1 MDPMGKCLLSLQLCG
16 FQDLCK
22 RGIFLNMQVLIWYKG
37 SRRSIPHSMSFTQWH
52 VMQQC
57 IPGASKTK
65 KARVYIY
72 IYTYHIFIK
81 FMTCDMVCNK
91 AKPITHTH
99 MIFCFSKAKNLH
111 SVLWARH
118 FHHKLPMEKSH
129 SAKSRLKT
137 SQKEAPLLPSK
148 VSQRFKR
155 SIVGLPTISWWHIH
169 GGHSFGVEN
178 FFRHLINFTQK
189 KNKFVNKCLFP
200 QNYGNLRDSCWLPH
214 RNLAPLFS
222 HLHTNETNG
231 SSFKVETQQW
241 HQQIYPK

>member
-1 MDPMGKCLLSLQLCG
+1 
-16 FQDLCK
+16 
-22 RGIFLNMQVLIWYKG
+22 MQVLIWYKAAG
-37 SRRSIPHSMSFTQWH
+37 AAFHIRCSSLNGMSCSNVFQVH
-52 VMQQC
+52 QKQKR
-57 IPGASKTK
+57 PQS
-65 KARVYIY
+65 IY
-72 IYTYHIFIK
+72 ISYLYQIH
-81 FMTCDMVCNK
+81 DMWHGVQQSQANY
-91 AKPITHTH
+91 THTH
-99 MIFCFSKAKNLH
+99 VFCFSKAKNLPVH

-189 KNKFVNKCLFP
+189 KIKFVNKCLFP

-241 HQQIYPK
+241 HQQIYPKWFAASNIYMKHRGS